1 MAQITDAT
9 VDMIV
14 GVLLWFAA
22 IGCSLLGGLFFAFSA
37 FVMRALG
44 RLPPAA
50 GIAAMNAINRDILRS
65 AFMPLFWGTTLAALA
80 LAVLGLWRWEDAG
93 APAMLAAG
101 VVYVFGMFVVTVAI
115 EVPQNDRLQAVDAN
129 AAAAVPVWRRYLSKW
144 TAWNHVRTVACLLAG
159 VLCVVALLA
168 RT

>member
-1 MAQITDAT
+1 MNVI
-9 VDMIV
+9 VD
-14 GVLLWFAA
+14 VLLWFAA

-44 RLPPAA
+44 SLTPSA

-80 LAVLGLWRWEDAG
+80 LAVLGLLRWGEAG
-93 APAMLAAG
+93 AATMFAAG
-101 VVYVFGMFVVTVAI
+101 AVYVLGMFVVTVAI
-115 EVPQNDRLQAVDAN
+115 EVPQNDRLQAVDADD
-129 AAAAVPVWRRYLSKW
+129 AAALPVWRGYLSKW

-159 VLCVVALLA
+159 ALCVAALLA
-168 RT
+168 RA